1 MMPCISGL
9 KLKEKKTPIK
19 NMYMH
24 TFHFVSNTTVRTEN
38 KDFEQVV
45 GIVLLVVGNKNLLL
59 VTPPRQLEVWEL
71 LTRPKNWFELGDHK
85 LVLDW
90 GQKTDLGL
98 GPGDQNWPGLRNQK
112 LFWVRDQKL
121 VRA

>member
-1 MMPCISGL
+1 MPCINGL

-45 GIVLLVVGNKNLLL
+45 GIVLLVVGNKNLHSTVQSSVR
-59 VTPPRQLEVWEL
+59 VTCPAEGFLPPLPTPV
-71 LTRPKNWFELGDHK
+71 HC
-85 LVLDW
+85 
-90 GQKTDLGL
+90 
-98 GPGDQNWPGLRNQK
+98 
-112 LFWVRDQKL
+112 
-121 VRA
+121 

>member
-1 MMPCISGL
+1 M
-9 KLKEKKTPIK
+9 
-19 NMYMH
+19 
-24 TFHFVSNTTVRTEN
+24 
-38 KDFEQVV
+38 V

-59 VTPPRQLEVWEL
+59 VTPLRQLEVWEL
-71 LTRPKNWFELGDHK
+71 LPRPKLVWTGDHK

-112 LFWVRDQKL
+112 LFWVRAQKL